1 VSTPAKI
8 LVVDDNPDNVELLT
22 KRLKAGGY
30 RTCEAY
36 DGVEALA
43 AVEAEEP
50 DLVILDVMMPKLD
63 GFEVCNRLKTDEK
76 TRYIPIIMLT
86 AKREIPDKVKGL
98 DTGADDYVTKP
109 FNPQELM
116 ARVKSLIALRSSQDR
131 RVTEEKLDALGQMA
145 EGVAHEVRNP
155 MVTIGGFA
163 RRIRDKLP
171 SEDPLREYA
180 EHIIKEVERLETM
193 VEEIVR
199 FKTLMISPY
208 EPVDLR
214 VVADDVLRDKAR
226 ALEEGGIAV
235 ERRYSGTMALIQG
248 DPGNL
253 KAALGNVVQNSLEA
267 LSPGGALTV
276 EIRTEEGSWAR
287 VEIADTGRG
296 IPKAEISS
304 VFDPFYT
311 SKMSGAGMGLTMV
324 HRIVTRHGGEV
335 NLTSE
340 VGKGTRVVIRL
351 PVSQKNSI

>member
-1 VSTPAKI
+1 CH
-8 LVVDDNPDNVELLT
+8 
-22 KRLKAGGY
+22 RLKS
-30 RTCEAY
+30 
-36 DGVEALA
+36 
-43 AVEAEEP
+43 
-50 DLVILDVMMPKLD
+50 
-63 GFEVCNRLKTDEK
+63 DEK
-76 TRYIPIIMLT
+76 TRYLPVIMLT

-116 ARVKSLIALRSSQDR
+116 ARVKSLIALRSSQER

-163 RRIRDKLP
+163 RRIRDKLAP
-171 SEDPLREYA
+171 GEPLREYA

-214 VVADDVLRDKAR
+214 RLADDVLREKAR
-226 ALEEGGIAV
+226 SLEEGGIVV
-235 ERRYSGTMALIQG
+235 EKVYGETMDPIQG

-253 KAALGNVVQNSLEA
+253 RTAIDNVVENSLEA
-267 LSPGGALTV
+267 MGPGGTLTL
-276 EIRTEEGSWAR
+276 EIGTEGAWAQVR
-287 VEIADTGRG
+287 ISDTGRG
-296 IPKAEISS
+296 IPKSEISS

-335 NLTSE
+335 SLTSE
-340 VGKGTRVVIRL
+340 VGKGTRVLLRL
-351 PVSQKNSI
+351 PVAQKKSI